1 MCFCLGIFKEITVD
15 RIVQRKK
22 KSLLSLPGLLLTAS
36 LVGASVYYL
45 LTSHLGSPALDKET
59 LRIGEVKRGPFSV
72 QVVGNGQIA
81 AKDPDWIVARV
92 EGQVI
97 KAPVKAGQLVNKGD
111 ILLELSNDDIASSYA
126 KSQSDLQAAQAD
138 LNLLLANLDA
148 RKTELQAA
156 VIHSRLDHKQIKARY
171 DALTRLKNT
180 SVIPIPELEYVN
192 TQVGVEQAEGKLEV
206 AQLELNS
213 FHKIAKAQTS
223 AAEFRFNA
231 QQQEAERIKKQFD
244 DLTVRA
250 TRTGIAQ
257 NINFN
262 PGESINTSTPIA
274 QIVDPNSVYVTLS
287 VPAIQASQLA
297 VQQKVELQI
306 NRKQVQGYVHRVDPN
321 IKGSTVDVDVYLNEA
336 RPEDAKIGMY
346 VTGTIYIQ
354 SIAEA
359 LYVEIP
365 AKVAER
371 DSMSVYLINKEGNL
385 ARLTAI
391 KSGALSAHYLQIID
405 GLSIGDKIVLSEI
418 SDRESE
424 TFRLN

>member
-1 MCFCLGIFKEITVD
+1 MDKLI
-15 RIVQRKK
+15 QRKK
-22 KSLLSLPGLLLTAS
+22 QKIFSFIPVTLTGGLLLSVA
-36 LVGASVYYL
+36 VYYL
-45 LTSHLGSPALDKET
+45 LTGHLGSPVLDKDT

-81 AKDPDWIVARV
+81 AKDPDWVVARV

-97 KAPVKAGQLVNKGD
+97 KAPIKSGQLVSKGD
-111 ILLELSNDDIASSYA
+111 VLLELSNDNVAASYA

-138 LNLLLANLDA
+138 LNLLIANLDA

-156 VIHSRLDHKQIKARY
+156 VIHARLDHKQIKARY
-171 DALTRLKNT
+171 DALTRLKTT

-206 AQLELNS
+206 ARLELNS
-213 FHKIAKAQTS
+213 FHKIATAQAS
-223 AAEFRFNA
+223 AAEFRFA
-231 QQQEAERIKKQFD
+231 TQQQETERIKKQFEN
-244 DLTVRA
+244 LIIRA
-250 TRTGIAQ
+250 TRNGIVQ
-257 NINFN
+257 NININ
-262 PGESINTSTPIA
+262 PGENINTSTPIA
-274 QIVDPNSVYVTLS
+274 QIVDPDSVYITLS
-287 VPAIQASQLA
+287 VPAIQAAQLA

-321 IKGSTVDVDVYLNEA
+321 IKGSTVDVDVYLNNA
-336 RPEDAKIGMY
+336 RPDDAKIGMY

-365 AKVAER
+365 AGVAEK

-385 ARLTAI
+385 AQLTAI

-405 GLSIGDKIVLSEI
+405 GLAIGDKIVLSEI

>member
-1 MCFCLGIFKEITVD
+1 MVD
-15 RIVQRKK
+15 RIIQRTNNPF
-22 KSLLSLPGLLLTAS
+22 SPFLLKLFIVGLLIG
-36 LVGASVYYL
+36 GAIYYL
-45 LTSHLGSPALDKET
+45 LNSHLGSPVLNKET

-81 AKDPDWIVARV
+81 AKDPDWVVARV

-111 ILLELSNDDIASSYA
+111 MLLELSNDNIASSYA

-148 RKTELQAA
+148 RKTELKAA
-156 VIHSRLDHKQIKARY
+156 VIHARLDHKQIKARY
-171 DALTRLKNT
+171 DALTRLKTT

-244 DLTVRA
+244 DLSVRA

-262 PGESINTSTPIA
+262 PGESVNTSTPIA
-274 QIVDPNSVYVTLS
+274 QIVDPDSVYVTLS
-287 VPAIQASQLA
+287 VPAIQASQLT

-365 AKVAER
+365 ARVAER
-371 DSMSVYLINKEGNL
+371 DSMSVYLINKEGNI

-391 KSGALSAHYLQIID
+391 KSGALSAHYLQVID

-418 SDRESE
+418 TDRESD

>member
-1 MCFCLGIFKEITVD
+1 MD
-15 RIVQRKK
+15 RIVQHKK
-22 KSLLSLPGLLLTAS
+22 RSFFSLIPMLLVGSGLLGIA
-36 LVGASVYYL
+36 VYYL
-45 LTSHLGSPALDKET
+45 FTGHLGSPVLDKET
-59 LRIGEVKRGPFSV
+59 LRIGEVKRGPFNV
-72 QVVGNGQIA
+72 QVVGNGQIT

-92 EGQVI
+92 EGQVL
-97 KAPVKAGQLVNKGD
+97 KAPVKAGQQVHKGD
-111 ILLELSNDDIASSYA
+111 ILLEPTNDNIATTYA

-148 RKTELQAA
+148 RRVELKAA
-156 VIHSRLDHKQIKARY
+156 VIHARLDHKQIKARY
-171 DALTRLKNT
+171 DALTRLKST

-213 FHKIAKAQTS
+213 FHKIAKAQS
-223 AAEFRFNA
+223 EAAEFRFAA

-250 TRTGIAQ
+250 TRNGIVQ
-257 NINFN
+257 NIHFN

-274 QIVDPNSVYVTLS
+274 QIVDTDSVYITLS
-287 VPAIQASQLA
+287 VPAIQATQLN

-321 IKGSTVDVDVYLNEA
+321 IKGSTVEVDVYLNEA
-336 RPEDAKIGMY
+336 RPEYAKIGMY

-365 AKVAER
+365 SVVAEQ
-371 DSMSVYLINKEGNL
+371 DSMSVYLLNKEGNL
-385 ARLTAI
+385 ATLTAI
-391 KSGALSAHYLQIID
+391 KSGALSSHYLQIIE
-405 GLSIGDKIVLSEI
+405 GLNTGDKIVLSEI
-418 SDRESE
+418 PNRQESP

>member
-1 MCFCLGIFKEITVD
+1 MD
-15 RIVQRKK
+15 RIVQRKQLPLF
-22 KSLLSLPGLLLTAS
+22 SPRRILLAS
-36 LVGASVYYL
+36 GVLVGIAVYYL
-45 LTSHLGSPALDKET
+45 LTGHLGSPVLDKES

-92 EGQVI
+92 EGQVV
-97 KAPVKAGQLVNKGD
+97 KAPVKAGQKVTKGD
-111 ILLELSNDDIASSYA
+111 VLLELSNDTIAATYA

-138 LNLLLANLDA
+138 LNLLIANLDA
-148 RKTELQAA
+148 RRVELKAA
-156 VIHSRLDHKQIKARY
+156 VIHARLDHKQIKTRY
-171 DALTRLKNT
+171 DALTRLKTT
-180 SVIPIPELEYVN
+180 SVIPIPELEYLN

-213 FHKIAKAQTS
+213 FHKIAQAQTS

-244 DLTVRA
+244 DLTIRA
-250 TRTGIAQ
+250 TRNGIVQ

-262 PGESINTSTPIA
+262 PGEGVNTSTPIA
-274 QIVDPNSVYVTLS
+274 QIVDPESVYITLN
-287 VPAIQASQLA
+287 VPAIQATQLA

-306 NRKQVQGYVHRVDPN
+306 NRKQFQGYVHRVDPN
-321 IKGSTVDVDVYLNEA
+321 IKGSTVEVDVYLNEE

-354 SIAEA
+354 SIAET

-365 AKVAER
+365 SMMAEK
-371 DSMSVYLINKEGNL
+371 DSMSVYLLNKEGNL
-385 ARLTAI
+385 ATLKTI
-391 KSGALSAHYLQIID
+391 KSGALSSHYLQIVD
-405 GLSIGDKIVLSEI
+405 GLDTGDKIVLSEI
-418 SDRESE
+418 PDSESQ

>member
-1 MCFCLGIFKEITVD
+1 MD
-15 RIVQRKK
+15 RIIQRTNNPF
-22 KSLLSLPGLLLTAS
+22 SPFLLKLFIVGLL
-36 LVGASVYYL
+36 VGGAIYYL
-45 LTSHLGSPALDKET
+45 LNSHLGSPVLNKET

-81 AKDPDWIVARV
+81 AKDPDWVVARV

-111 ILLELSNDDIASSYA
+111 MLLELSNDNIASSYA

-148 RKTELQAA
+148 RKTELIAA
-156 VIHSRLDHKQIKARY
+156 VIHARLDHKQIKARY
-171 DALTRLKNT
+171 DALTRLKTT

-244 DLTVRA
+244 DLSVRA

-262 PGESINTSTPIA
+262 PGESVNTSTPIA
-274 QIVDPNSVYVTLS
+274 QIVDPDSVYVTLS
-287 VPAIQASQLA
+287 VPAIQASQLT

-365 AKVAER
+365 ARVAER

-391 KSGALSAHYLQIID
+391 KSGALSAHYLQVID

-418 SDRESE
+418 TDRESD